1 MKTEIYEAIDA
12 LQAEMTA
19 NRRHLHMH
27 PELSHQEV
35 ETPEFIASQ
44 LEALGMEVRR
54 GVGGRGV
61 VGTIRG
67 SKPGKTIAFRADFDA
82 LPIDDK
88 KEVAY
93 KSTVPGVMHACG
105 HDGHTA
111 ALLGFAKAMV
121 AVKDDLPGTIVL
133 IHQFGEE
140 TPPGGS
146 RAMIADGCLDGV
158 DLIFGAHVQS
168 SMEHGKVFVRDGFL
182 QAAEDTFK
190 IVIRGSGSHGAEPQ
204 LGVDPILAAS
214 HVMIALQSIVSRNA
228 DPLQELVVTVGK
240 FHAGEADNVIPSEA
254 VLEGTIRVFNPELRQ
269 LARERLTAIAE
280 NVARAMGATAEV
292 MIEAGYDSLWNHA
305 EAMDMVRAAA
315 RKTLGAE
322 AVVEIDPI
330 MPVEDFAYYTQKI
343 PGAFFFV
350 GAKMEDAALAY
361 PHHHENFDFNEEAM
375 AIAAKVFAA
384 AYFEAQ
390 GVDAESISRVRGSK

>member
-1 MKTEIYEAIDA
+1 MKTEIYEALDA
-12 LQAEMTA
+12 LQEEMIAT
-19 NRRHLHMH
+19 RRHLHMH

-35 ETPEFIASQ
+35 ETPEFIAKQ
-44 LEALGMEVRR
+44 LEAIGVEVRR

-67 SKPGKTIAFRADFDA
+67 GKPGKTIAFRADFDA
-82 LPIDDK
+82 LPIADQK
-88 KEVAY
+88 NVAY

-105 HDGHTA
+105 HDGHTS

-121 AVKDDLPGTIVL
+121 ARKHELSGTIVL

-140 TPPGGS
+140 VPPGGS
-146 RAMIADGCLDGV
+146 RAMIADGCLDDV
-158 DLIFGAHVQS
+158 DIVFGAHVQS

-190 IVIRGSGSHGAEPQ
+190 IVIRGSGSHGAEPH

-269 LARERLTAIAE
+269 LARERLTSIAE
-280 NVARAMGATAEV
+280 NVSRAMGAAAEV
-292 MIEAGYDSLWNHA
+292 VIEAGYDSLWNHA
-305 EAMDMVRAAA
+305 APMDMVRRAAC
-315 RKTLGAE
+315 KVYGE
-322 AVVEIDPI
+322 ESVIEIGPI
-330 MPVEDFAYYTQKI
+330 MPVEDFAYYTQKV
-343 PGAFFFV
+343 PGTFFFV
-350 GAKMEDAALAY
+350 GAKMANEMLAY
-361 PHHHENFDFNEEAM
+361 PHHHESFDFNEEAM
-375 AIAAKVFAA
+375 LITAKVFAA
-384 AYFEAQ
+384 TYFEAQ
-390 GVDAESISRVRGSK
+390 ES